1 MKVSSVIAG
10 ASAALVAFQAALYA
24 SHGEADLLRPPGAHG
39 EKDFASRCVKC
50 GKCMEAC
57 PYIAIKPARDDA
69 GAAVGTPM
77 IDARAQACRL
87 CEDFPCVEACPTN
100 ALRDIET
107 RSDVKMGIAVIDED
121 LCIAFQGMRCEV
133 CYRTCPLIDE
143 AIVIDYRL
151 LWEEYRIFSNPE
163 MNDKAKAINDDADG
177 TFGAKL
183 KMEAKQLAPYEEY
196 LANHGMTWPVR
207 NVNGTWKSTKW
218 RFAEGSQDEGFD
230 EVGVKQYGKPGQAGG
245 VSFYKSANLKPSV
258 VFRPYEP
265 PAQTPSDEYPFY
277 FVTGRLLEHWHTGTM
292 TRRVPELDRALPEA
306 LLNMNPDDCKKLGI
320 QDGDMVKVKST
331 YGEFDI
337 KVSTAGRTEPPA
349 GVTFAPFFAEETLV
363 NLAVQDVYCPLSKEP
378 DYKKTC
384 VSITKL

>member
-151 LWEEYRIFSNPE
+151 REGDAIHSVFAPVIDE
-163 MNDKAKAINDDADG
+163 DKCVGCGLCVERQRAPRGHPHRKRR
-177 TFGAKL
+177 GAGGRHRAL
-183 KMEAKQLAPYEEY
+183 
-196 LANHGMTWPVR
+196 GMTSSAQLRRAPLNKLPNR
-207 NVNGTWKSTKW
+207 W
-218 RFAEGSQDEGFD
+218 RF
-230 EVGVKQYGKPGQAGG
+230 
-245 VSFYKSANLKPSV
+245 
-258 VFRPYEP
+258 
-265 PAQTPSDEYPFY
+265 
-277 FVTGRLLEHWHTGTM
+277 
-292 TRRVPELDRALPEA
+292 
-306 LLNMNPDDCKKLGI
+306 
-320 QDGDMVKVKST
+320 
-331 YGEFDI
+331 
-337 KVSTAGRTEPPA
+337 RT
-349 GVTFAPFFAEETLV
+349 
-363 NLAVQDVYCPLSKEP
+363 
-378 DYKKTC
+378 
-384 VSITKL
+384 

>member
-107 RSDVKMGIAVIDED
+107 RSDVKMGVAVIDED

-151 LWEEYRIFSNPE
+151 REG
-163 MNDKAKAINDDADG
+163 DAIHSVFAPSSTRTSAWDAAYAWNVAWSASPRG
-177 TFGAKL
+177 HPHRKRRGAGGRHRAL
-183 KMEAKQLAPYEEY
+183 
-196 LANHGMTWPVR
+196 GMTSSAQLRRAPLNKLPNR
-207 NVNGTWKSTKW
+207 W
-218 RFAEGSQDEGFD
+218 RF
-230 EVGVKQYGKPGQAGG
+230 
-245 VSFYKSANLKPSV
+245 
-258 VFRPYEP
+258 
-265 PAQTPSDEYPFY
+265 
-277 FVTGRLLEHWHTGTM
+277 
-292 TRRVPELDRALPEA
+292 
-306 LLNMNPDDCKKLGI
+306 
-320 QDGDMVKVKST
+320 
-331 YGEFDI
+331 
-337 KVSTAGRTEPPA
+337 RT
-349 GVTFAPFFAEETLV
+349 
-363 NLAVQDVYCPLSKEP
+363 
-378 DYKKTC
+378 
-384 VSITKL
+384 

>member
-57 PYIAIKPARDDA
+57 PYIAIKPARDVA

-151 LWEEYRIFSNPE
+151 REGDAIHSVFAPVIDEDKCVGCGLCVERCVVSEPRVAIRIASDEER
-163 MNDKAKAINDDADG
+163 
-177 TFGAKL
+177 
-183 KMEAKQLAPYEEY
+183 
-196 LANHGMTWPVR
+196 
-207 NVNGTWKSTKW
+207 
-218 RFAEGSQDEGFD
+218 
-230 EVGVKQYGKPGQAGG
+230 AGG
-245 VSFYKSANLKPSV
+245 IEPSA
-258 VFRPYEP
+258 
-265 PAQTPSDEYPFY
+265 
-277 FVTGRLLEHWHTGTM
+277 
-292 TRRVPELDRALPEA
+292 
-306 LLNMNPDDCKKLGI
+306 
-320 QDGDMVKVKST
+320 
-331 YGEFDI
+331 
-337 KVSTAGRTEPPA
+337 
-349 GVTFAPFFAEETLV
+349 
-363 NLAVQDVYCPLSKEP
+363 
-378 DYKKTC
+378 
-384 VSITKL
+384 

>member
-107 RSDVKMGIAVIDED
+107 RSDVKMGVAVIDED

-151 LWEEYRIFSNPE
+151 REGDAIHSVFAPVIDEDKCVGCGLCVERCVVSEPRVAIRIAS
-163 MNDKAKAINDDADG
+163 DG
-177 TFGAKL
+177 
-183 KMEAKQLAPYEEY
+183 E
-196 LANHGMTWPVR
+196 R
-207 NVNGTWKSTKW
+207 
-218 RFAEGSQDEGFD
+218 
-230 EVGVKQYGKPGQAGG
+230 AGG
-245 VSFYKSANLKPSV
+245 SEPSACRARRSCAE
-258 VFRPYEP
+258 RP
-265 PAQTPSDEYPFY
+265 
-277 FVTGRLLEHWHTGTM
+277 
-292 TRRVPELDRALPEA
+292 
-306 LLNMNPDDCKKLGI
+306 
-320 QDGDMVKVKST
+320 
-331 YGEFDI
+331 
-337 KVSTAGRTEPPA
+337 
-349 GVTFAPFFAEETLV
+349 
-363 NLAVQDVYCPLSKEP
+363 
-378 DYKKTC
+378 
-384 VSITKL
+384 

>member
-151 LWEEYRIFSNPE
+151 REGDAIHSVFAPVIDEDKCVGCGLCVERCVVSEPRVAIRI
-163 MNDKAKAINDDADG
+163 A
-177 TFGAKL
+177 
-183 KMEAKQLAPYEEY
+183 
-196 LANHGMTWPVR
+196 
-207 NVNGTWKSTKW
+207 
-218 RFAEGSQDEGFD
+218 
-230 EVGVKQYGKPGQAGG
+230 
-245 VSFYKSANLKPSV
+245 
-258 VFRPYEP
+258 
-265 PAQTPSDEYPFY
+265 SDEERAGASSPRHDEL
-277 FVTGRLLEHWHTGTM
+277 GAAAPSSPEQAAKPLE
-292 TRRVPELDRALPEA
+292 V
-306 LLNMNPDDCKKLGI
+306 
-320 QDGDMVKVKST
+320 
-331 YGEFDI
+331 
-337 KVSTAGRTEPPA
+337 
-349 GVTFAPFFAEETLV
+349 
-363 NLAVQDVYCPLSKEP
+363 
-378 DYKKTC
+378 
-384 VSITKL
+384 

>member
-151 LWEEYRIFSNPE
+151 REG
-163 MNDKAKAINDDADG
+163 DAI
-177 TFGAKL
+177 
-183 KMEAKQLAPYEEY
+183 
-196 LANHGMTWPVR
+196 H
-207 NVNGTWKSTKW
+207 
-218 RFAEGSQDEGFD
+218 
-230 EVGVKQYGKPGQAGG
+230 
-245 VSFYKSANLKPSV
+245 SV
-258 VFRPYEP
+258 
-265 PAQTPSDEYPFY
+265 
-277 FVTGRLLEHWHTGTM
+277 
-292 TRRVPELDRALPEA
+292 
-306 LLNMNPDDCKKLGI
+306 
-320 QDGDMVKVKST
+320 
-331 YGEFDI
+331 
-337 KVSTAGRTEPPA
+337 
-349 GVTFAPFFAEETLV
+349 FAPVIDEDKIGRAHV
-363 NLAVQDVYCPLSKEP
+363 
-378 DYKKTC
+378 
-384 VSITKL
+384 

>member
-107 RSDVKMGIAVIDED
+107 RSDVKMGVAVIDED

-143 AIVIDYRL
+143 AKCVGCGLCVERCVVSEPRVAIRIASD
-151 LWEEYRIFSNPE
+151 EER
-163 MNDKAKAINDDADG
+163 
-177 TFGAKL
+177 
-183 KMEAKQLAPYEEY
+183 
-196 LANHGMTWPVR
+196 
-207 NVNGTWKSTKW
+207 
-218 RFAEGSQDEGFD
+218 
-230 EVGVKQYGKPGQAGG
+230 AGG
-245 VSFYKSANLKPSV
+245 IEPSA
-258 VFRPYEP
+258 
-265 PAQTPSDEYPFY
+265 
-277 FVTGRLLEHWHTGTM
+277 
-292 TRRVPELDRALPEA
+292 
-306 LLNMNPDDCKKLGI
+306 
-320 QDGDMVKVKST
+320 
-331 YGEFDI
+331 
-337 KVSTAGRTEPPA
+337 
-349 GVTFAPFFAEETLV
+349 
-363 NLAVQDVYCPLSKEP
+363 
-378 DYKKTC
+378 
-384 VSITKL
+384 

>member
-39 EKDFASRCVKC
+39 EKALRFALRQVR
-50 GKCMEAC
+50 EIAWRPA

-107 RSDVKMGIAVIDED
+107 RSDVKMGVAVIDED

-151 LWEEYRIFSNPE
+151 REGDAIHSVFAPVIDEDKCVGCGLCVERCVVSEPRVAIRIASDEER
-163 MNDKAKAINDDADG
+163 
-177 TFGAKL
+177 
-183 KMEAKQLAPYEEY
+183 
-196 LANHGMTWPVR
+196 
-207 NVNGTWKSTKW
+207 
-218 RFAEGSQDEGFD
+218 
-230 EVGVKQYGKPGQAGG
+230 AGG
-245 VSFYKSANLKPSV
+245 IEPSA
-258 VFRPYEP
+258 
-265 PAQTPSDEYPFY
+265 
-277 FVTGRLLEHWHTGTM
+277 
-292 TRRVPELDRALPEA
+292 
-306 LLNMNPDDCKKLGI
+306 
-320 QDGDMVKVKST
+320 
-331 YGEFDI
+331 
-337 KVSTAGRTEPPA
+337 
-349 GVTFAPFFAEETLV
+349 
-363 NLAVQDVYCPLSKEP
+363 
-378 DYKKTC
+378 
-384 VSITKL
+384 